1 MICSGI
7 IKDKNT
13 IELKISMPFEAGQRV
28 SLLIL
33 PHLEECADDAD
44 SQPLRLPTEEVDALE
59 LIVSQGKSISAK
71 QVQGSSPV
79 DIARVMR
86 ALPNVPPEDVGALER
101 AMMEGK
107 NLQGD
112 RENP

>member
-28 SLLIL
+28 SLVIL
-33 PHLEECADDAD
+33 PYREECADDAD
-44 SQPLRLPTEEVDALE
+44 SQSPRLPTEEVNALE
-59 LIVSQGKSISAK
+59 LIVGQDKSMSTK